1 MSDGNLGGVA
11 DRGVWSEKRLAD
23 FGRAGSAGR
32 AEHVIFVENFFDEL
46 RRRVP
51 PRQVRKTVPASCY
64 SCGMVRREIEI
75 DEDTNRLLTELA
87 LEYEGDL
94 SLALADLVHAR
105 EGLEEF
111 AERSEAAH
119 ESTLLAMRD
128 RSEADFREGRTVTWE
143 DVKTRNGL

>member
-1 MSDGNLGGVA
+1 
-11 DRGVWSEKRLAD
+11 
-23 FGRAGSAGR
+23 
-32 AEHVIFVENFFDEL
+32 
-46 RRRVP
+46 
-51 PRQVRKTVPASCY
+51 
-64 SCGMVRREIEI
+64 MVRLEIEI

-87 LEYEGDL
+87 SEYKGDL

-119 ESTLLAMRD
+119 ENSLRALRD

-143 DVKTRNGL
+143 DVKARNGL